1 MRSIPV
7 YKNPYTITV
16 IKSEPMFRARMSYNM
31 QLEIKDHNEVPAKG
45 GTTASITIMYDGG
58 NFDEISMVGEVDA
71 KGMVPLELTP
81 PTGATT
87 LHMRVID
94 LILFKLTVFY

>member
-1 MRSIPV
+1 
-7 YKNPYTITV
+7 
-16 IKSEPMFRARMSYNM
+16 M

-58 NFDEISMVGEVDA
+58 NFDEISMVGEVDG

-87 LHMRVID
+87 LHMRVMD
-94 LILFKLTVFY
+94 LILF